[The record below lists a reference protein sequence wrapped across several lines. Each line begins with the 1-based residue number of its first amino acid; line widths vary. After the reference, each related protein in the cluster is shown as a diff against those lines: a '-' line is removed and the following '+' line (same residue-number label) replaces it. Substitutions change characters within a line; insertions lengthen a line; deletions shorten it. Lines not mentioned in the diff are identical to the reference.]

1 MKYFFFFVLFIFSAP
16 LSAQNEEVIEYLNAS
31 EFNGKVLLSWSIM
44 QGNTCNGIQ
53 ILHSTDSIN
62 FSQISS
68 IEGICGSTQQS
79 ISYSFTDLSPE
90 KNANNYYRLQLDGL
104 GFSWI
109 VSVEVIDLGMNTSIV
124 RPNPLSKTSELLF
137 DNEANF
143 EVFISVY
150 SSSGVLVN
158 MQSTVSEQILL
169 EKSKYTAGLYHYVL
183 TSEESGVFGTGKF
196 VVP

>member
-90 KNANNYYRLQLDGL
+90 KNANNYYRLQLGGL

>member
-16 LSAQNEEVIEYLNAS
+16 LSAQNEDVIEYLNAS

-90 KNANNYYRLQLDGL
+90 KNANNYYRLQLGGL

-109 VSVEVIDLGMNTSIV
+109 VSVEVIDLGINTSIV

-158 MQSTVSEQILL
+158 IQSTVSEQILL

>member
-16 LSAQNEEVIEYLNAS
+16 LSAQNEDVIEYLNAS

-90 KNANNYYRLQLDGL
+90 KNANNYYRLQLGGL
-104 GFSWI
+104 GFSSI

>member
-1 MKYFFFFVLFIFSAP
+1 MKYFFFFVLFIFIAP
-16 LSAQNEEVIEYLNAS
+16 LSAQNEDVIEYLNAS

-53 ILHSTDSIN
+53 ILHSTDSMN

-90 KNANNYYRLQLDGL
+90 KNANNYYRLQLGGL

>member
-16 LSAQNEEVIEYLNAS
+16 LSAQNEDVIEYLNAS

-90 KNANNYYRLQLDGL
+90 KNANNYYRLQLGGL

-109 VSVEVIDLGMNTSIV
+109 VSV
-124 RPNPLSKTSELLF
+124 
-137 DNEANF
+137 
-143 EVFISVY
+143 
-150 SSSGVLVN
+150 
-158 MQSTVSEQILL
+158 
-169 EKSKYTAGLYHYVL
+169 
-183 TSEESGVFGTGKF
+183 
-196 VVP
+196 

>member
-1 MKYFFFFVLFIFSAP
+1 MKYFFFFVLFIFSVP
-16 LSAQNEEVIEYLNAS
+16 LSAQNEDVIEYLNAS

-90 KNANNYYRLQLDGL
+90 KNANNYYRLQLGGL

>member
-16 LSAQNEEVIEYLNAS
+16 LSAQNEDAIEYLNAS

-53 ILHSTDSIN
+53 VLHSTDSIN

-90 KNANNYYRLQLDGL
+90 KNANNYYRLQLGGL

-109 VSVEVIDLGMNTSIV
+109 VSVEVIDFGMNTSIV

>member
-16 LSAQNEEVIEYLNAS
+16 LSAQNEDVIEYLNAS

-90 KNANNYYRLQLDGL
+90 KNANNYYRLQLGGL

-158 MQSTVSEQILL
+158 MRSTVSEQILL

>member
-16 LSAQNEEVIEYLNAS
+16 LSAQNEDVIEYLNAS

-90 KNANNYYRLQLDGL
+90 KNANNYYRLQLGGL

-150 SSSGVLVN
+150 SSSGILVN

>member
-16 LSAQNEEVIEYLNAS
+16 LSAQNEDVIEYLNAS

-53 ILHSTDSIN
+53 ILHSTDSMN

-90 KNANNYYRLQLDGL
+90 KNANNYYRLQLGGL

>member
-16 LSAQNEEVIEYLNAS
+16 LSAQNEDVIEYLNAS

-90 KNANNYYRLQLDGL
+90 KNANNYYRLQLGGL

>member
-1 MKYFFFFVLFIFSAP
+1 MKYFFFFVLFIFIAP
-16 LSAQNEEVIEYLNAS
+16 LSAQNEDVIEYLNAS

-90 KNANNYYRLQLDGL
+90 KNANNYYRLQLGGL

>member
-1 MKYFFFFVLFIFSAP
+1 MKYFFFFVLFIFSVP
-16 LSAQNEEVIEYLNAS
+16 LSAQNEDVIEYLNAS

-53 ILHSTDSIN
+53 VLHSTDSIN

-90 KNANNYYRLQLDGL
+90 KNANNYYRLQLGGL

>member
-1 MKYFFFFVLFIFSAP
+1 VP
-16 LSAQNEEVIEYLNAS
+16 LSAQNEDVIEYLNAS

-90 KNANNYYRLQLDGL
+90 KNANNYYRLQLGGL

>member
-16 LSAQNEEVIEYLNAS
+16 LLGQNEDVIEYLNAS

-90 KNANNYYRLQLDGL
+90 KNANNYYRLQLGGL

-109 VSVEVIDLGMNTSIV
+109 VSVEVIDLGINTSIV

>member
-16 LSAQNEEVIEYLNAS
+16 LSAQNEDVIEYLNAS

-90 KNANNYYRLQLDGL
+90 KNANNYYRLQLGGL

-158 MQSTVSEQILL
+158 IQSTVSEQILL

>member
-169 EKSKYTAGLYHYVL
+169 EKSKSTAGLYHYVL

>member
-16 LSAQNEEVIEYLNAS
+16 LSAQNEDVIEYLNAS

-53 ILHSTDSIN
+53 VLHSTDSIN

-90 KNANNYYRLQLDGL
+90 KNVNNYYRLQLGGL

-183 TSEESGVFGTGKF
+183 TSEESGVFGKGKF

>member
-16 LSAQNEEVIEYLNAS
+16 LSAQNEDVIEYLNAS

-90 KNANNYYRLQLDGL
+90 KNANNYYRLQLGGL

-150 SSSGVLVN
+150 SSSGILVN

-183 TSEESGVFGTGKF
+183 TSEESGVFSTGKF

>member
-16 LSAQNEEVIEYLNAS
+16 LSAQNEDVIEYLNAS

-90 KNANNYYRLQLDGL
+90 KNANNYYRLQLGGL

-183 TSEESGVFGTGKF
+183 TSEESGVFGKGKF

>member
-16 LSAQNEEVIEYLNAS
+16 LSAQNEDVIEYLNAS

-53 ILHSTDSIN
+53 VLHSTDSIN

-90 KNANNYYRLQLDGL
+90 KNANNYYRLQLGGL

-183 TSEESGVFGTGKF
+183 TSEESGVFCTGKF

>member
-16 LSAQNEEVIEYLNAS
+16 LSAQNEDVIEYLNAS

-53 ILHSTDSIN
+53 VLHSTDSIN

-90 KNANNYYRLQLDGL
+90 KNANNYYRLQLGGL